1 MKKKSFLRHVA
12 FGGGLRC
19 LSILLLLGYFN
30 NSADASHF
38 YPANDNETLSS
49 ETQQNKKITG
59 KVFDASGAT
68 IPGVSV
74 VVKGTTIG
82 TITTIDGDF
91 AIDVPSGAKTLLL
104 TFVGME
110 NVELDLS
117 NQTNFKVVMEDASI
131 GLNELVVVGY
141 GVQKK
146 SSLTGAIDQVDADA
160 FSDRATVS
168 PALALQ
174 GQTPGLVVTRTSSR
188 PGKEDL
194 NFTIRGATSVNG
206 GSPLVVIDG
215 VPAISDQAFL
225 NMNSDDIE
233 SVSVLKDGSAAIY
246 GARAANGVILVTTKK
261 GKGAMKVNFTSN
273 VSIQTLGVRPTSPTM
288 GQYAT
293 TFLEAAEQ
301 DGDYANYWGWQTK
314 ENLLRMQQNEAGYY
328 STSYWGDIYL
338 ENSPRYDEMYGSSVS
353 NKQNLSISGSSDKTS
368 YRLSAGYSENRGML
382 KTAYDGQKQYNV
394 RFNYDYNVTDWFK
407 IESGISYLNT
417 NTNYPSTG
425 FGSWSVDQDPGIFA
439 SKNEAGQWMGNFGA
453 MGGNKNTVAAT
464 SDGGEETIIRDQV
477 RMNFA
482 ATLNLTKDL
491 SLRGTA
497 SYEKEFLNTNNYK
510 LTVPTYGWDGT
521 LAKNAINST
530 SSISETTETK
540 TYKTFG
546 GFLNYNKD
554 LGDHSFA
561 IMAGVTGELQEYT
574 KLKGYRQGLDDY
586 GIYDLNV
593 ASTESSV
600 TNEGGANH
608 WGLYSFL
615 GRFNYAY
622 KHKYMFET
630 TFRRDGSSK
639 FADDQQWSNFAYA
652 SVGWV
657 LSEEDFMESLD
668 FISFLKVRASYGET
682 GNQKGIDTYS
692 DISSMK
698 FGSKVFGTTTG
709 VYQNTAYV
717 NGMTTDA
724 ATWERVKNTTLGV
737 DFRLLDGKVFGSFD
751 YFKKN
756 NDGMLIDVN
765 YAGVLG
771 ATAPKTNSGALE
783 TKGWEAVVGYKGQ
796 VGDLKFNVA
805 FNIGDSE
812 NELVSMEGVNKY
824 KAGKN
829 AKVEGYALNSYF
841 LYKTD
846 GYFASDADV
855 DAYYSKVDGAGTT
868 IPSYDD
874 PSKKLRAGDTRKIDL
889 DGDGAITSSGTIGD
903 GNGDVK
909 YMGDNQAHY
918 NYGLNLGFEFKN
930 WDMSCFFQ
938 GVLDQNVVR
947 TGKMAYPFSKKWSNQ
962 TNQYIGKTWTAENT
976 GADYPRMTF
985 ESSRASWNWANNDFM
1000 MQNNRYIRLKSLVVG
1015 YTFSDLKIDEL
1026 NLEKVRFYFS
1036 GNDLFEFTSIKDG
1049 YDPEFGESSSAS
1061 YPFNRSWSFGVN
1073 VTF

>member
-1 MKKKSFLRHVA
+1 M
-12 FGGGLRC
+12 
-19 LSILLLLGYFN
+19 LLVLVLFN
-30 NSADASHF
+30 MAA
-38 YPANDNETLSS
+38 YANHYAPTNENDIFDS
-49 ETQQNKKITG
+49 ESQQNRKVTG
-59 KVFDASGAT
+59 KVLDEEGISL
-68 IPGVSV
+68 PGVSV
-74 VVKGTTIG
+74 IVKGSTLG
-82 TITTIDGDF
+82 TITSIDGDF
-91 AIDVPSGAKTLLL
+91 AIDVPEDATTLLL

-110 NVELDLS
+110 NVEIDIQ
-117 NQTNFKVVMEDASI
+117 NQDYFDVTMVSSSI
-131 GLNELVVVGY
+131 GLDELVVVGY

-146 SSLTGAIDQVDADA
+146 ASLTGSIDQVDSDA
-160 FSDRATVS
+160 FNDRATTS

-174 GQTPGLVVTRTSSR
+174 GQTPGLVVSRSSSR
-188 PGKEDL
+188 PGKEGLD
-194 NFTIRGATSVNG
+194 FTIRGATSVNG
-206 GSPLVVIDG
+206 GDPLIVIDG

-225 NMNSDDIE
+225 NMNSDDIA
-233 SVSVLKDGSAAIY
+233 SVSVLKDGAASIY

-273 VSIQTLGVRPTSPTM
+273 VSIQTLGIRPTSPTM
-288 GQYAT
+288 GEYAT
-293 TFLEAAEQ
+293 VWLEAAEQ
-301 DGDYANYWGWQTK
+301 DGDYANYWGWATE

-338 ENSPRYDEMYGSSVS
+338 QNAPRYDEMYGSSVS
-353 NKQNLSISGSSDKTS
+353 NQQNLSISGSSDKTS

-394 RFNYDYNVTDWFK
+394 RFNYDYNITDWFK
-407 IESGISYLNT
+407 IESGFSYLNT

-425 FGSWSVDQDPGIFA
+425 FGSYSVDQDPGIFA
-439 SKNEAGQWMGNFGA
+439 SKNEDGQWMGNFGA

-464 SDGGEETIIRDQV
+464 TDGGEETQVRDQI

-482 ATLNLTKDL
+482 ATINLTKDL

-497 SYEKEFLNTNNYK
+497 SYEKEFLNIDNYQ

-521 LAKNAINST
+521 PAKSFINGT
-530 SSISETTETK
+530 SKISKEQKTK

-546 GFLNYNKD
+546 GFVNYNKD

-574 KLKGYRQGLDDY
+574 RLYGYRQGLEDY
-586 GIYDLNV
+586 GVYDLNV
-593 ASTESSV
+593 GSTESKE
-600 TNEGGANH
+600 TNGGGASH

-622 KHKYMFET
+622 KNKYIFET

-639 FADDQQWSNFAYA
+639 FADDEQWSDFAYA
-652 SVGWV
+652 SLGWV
-657 LSEEDFMESLD
+657 LSEEDFMESLGV
-668 FISFLKVRASYGET
+668 ISFLKLRASYGET
-682 GNQKGIDTYS
+682 GNQKGIGTYS
-692 DISSMK
+692 DISSMR
-698 FGSKVFGTTTG
+698 FGSKVFGTTSG
-709 VYQNTAYV
+709 VLQDVAYV
-717 NGMTTDA
+717 NGMTTNA

-751 YFKKN
+751 YFKKK
-756 NDGMLIDVN
+756 NDGMLINVN
-765 YAGVLG
+765 YPGVLG
-771 ATAPKTNSGALE
+771 ATAPKTNSGKLE
-783 TKGWEAVVGYKGQ
+783 TKGWEAVIGYKGQ
-796 VGDLKFNVA
+796 VGDLKFNVS

-812 NELVSMEGVNKY
+812 NELVSMEGVNTY

-829 AKVEGYALNSYF
+829 SKVEGYPLNSYF
-841 LYKTD
+841 LYQTD
-846 GYFASDADV
+846 GYFANNDEME
-855 DAYYSKVDGAGTT
+855 AYYATVNDSGTT
-868 IPSYDD
+868 IPDYQD
-874 PSKKLRAGDTRKIDL
+874 PRKKLRAGDTRKVDL

-918 NYGLNLGFEFKN
+918 NYGLNLGLNYKN

-947 TGKMAYPFSKKWSNQ
+947 TGKMAYPFFVPYSNQ
-962 TNQYIGKTWTAENT
+962 TNQYIGKTWTEDNT

-985 ESSRASWNWANNDFM
+985 DRTRSKWNWQNNDFM
-1000 MQNNRYIRLKSLVVG
+1000 MQNNRYVRLKSLVVG
-1015 YTFSDLKIDEL
+1015 YTFNNLKLDKL
-1026 NLEKVRFYFS
+1026 NLEKVRLYFS
-1036 GNDLFEFTSIKDG
+1036 GNDLFEITSIKDG
-1049 YDPEFGESSSAS
+1049 YDPEFGESSSSS